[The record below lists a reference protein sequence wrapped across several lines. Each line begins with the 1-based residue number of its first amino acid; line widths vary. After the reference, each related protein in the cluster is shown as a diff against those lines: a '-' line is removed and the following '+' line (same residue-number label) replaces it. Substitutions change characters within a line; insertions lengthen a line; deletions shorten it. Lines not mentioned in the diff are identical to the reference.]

1 MVIEMRVRSIWVK
14 LCGMINVRVMGA
26 EVKMTRRCQW
36 FIAKRDA
43 AVSQEY
49 MVICTGHVR

>member
-1 MVIEMRVRSIWVK
+1 MRVRSIWVK

-49 MVICTGHVR
+49 MVSCTGHVR